1 MIKKTSNRLEQVCSK
16 HNIDFEKLPDESKQK
31 LDVMMNKSDFDA
43 DVFAEALERAVHKRK
58 VLNALEF
65 FLYAVL
71 GALLAFVTYR
81 YLH

>member
-16 HNIDFEKLPDESKQK
+16 YNIDLEKLPDESKRR

-43 DVFAEALERAVHKRK
+43 DVFAEALERAVRKRK

-65 FLYAVL
+65 FLFAVL